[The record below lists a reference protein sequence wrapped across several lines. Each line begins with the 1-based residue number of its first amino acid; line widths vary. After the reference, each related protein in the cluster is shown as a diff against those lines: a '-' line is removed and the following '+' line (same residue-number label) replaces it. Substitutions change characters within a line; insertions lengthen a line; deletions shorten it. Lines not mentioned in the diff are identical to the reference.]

1 MPNLSTDDLVT
12 VRRAIDLCLANYADH
27 MLEEMEEARLAL
39 DRIQAEG
46 ERQKERADHWQHRVR
61 VMGATASKG
70 EAEVERLRAALEM
83 KTHEYESTA
92 SFWRDAQARIAELEG
107 GIERLADGDVPW
119 ADGMVRAG
127 SKDAHD
133 LQAFARSMLEP

>member
-1 MPNLSTDDLVT
+1 MTDLEMLRDWCEVNWQEGYE
-12 VRRAIDLCLANYADH
+12 ACL
-27 MLEEMEEARLAL
+27 
-39 DRIQAEG
+39 RIQAEI
-46 ERQKERADHWQHRVR
+46 ERLRGVAARAEHAETNLD
-61 VMGATASKG
+61 KLD
-70 EAEVERLRAALEM
+70 EAYGKALAELERLRAALEM